1 LLACHCQFN
10 IYIYLQI
17 CLHIQDPFGERKGV
31 FDYESILS
39 RLEALRI
46 KLVDKMDHKMEADD
60 DDSADS
66 EPMSEES

>member
-1 LLACHCQFN
+1 MCVL
-10 IYIYLQI
+10 
-17 CLHIQDPFGERKGV
+17 QDPFGERKGV